1 MGRNVAEARLQLAAT
16 VGLDSGDLL
25 SYEVD
30 WKAFLAPREIDLS
43 RLRVGWTED
52 FGVCDV
58 DDDIRRTF
66 RRKLEA
72 MGGMFAVCEPIDV
85 DFADAHRAFDVIR
98 AESFVA
104 GLRAAYENDP
114 ESLGPNTCA
123 NYELGAATTLADSA
137 SAHAAQTAIARR
149 FQQLFG
155 RYDVILAP
163 TTPVTPFPWTRIFA
177 SRVGGRAQ
185 ENYYRWLAL
194 TYVTT
199 LRTNPAARTSDVRNS
214 RFK

>member
-1 MGRNVAEARLQLAAT
+1 MSGRPTAAT
-16 VGLDSGDLL
+16 TSEN
-25 SYEVD
+25 SFSSAPAEVRSAD
-30 WKAFLAPREIDLS
+30 RHCPRALRGEIACNQS
-43 RLRVGWTED
+43 TEILRPARN
-52 FGVCDV
+52 
-58 DDDIRRTF
+58 DDGF
-66 RRKLEA
+66 
-72 MGGMFAVCEPIDV
+72 
-85 DFADAHRAFDVIR
+85 AFD
-98 AESFVA
+98 A
-104 GLRAAYENDP
+104 
-114 ESLGPNTCA
+114 LGPNTCA

-163 TTPVTPFPWTRIFA
+163 TTPVTPFPWTRMFA